1 MFMDMGERGLNAF
14 SANATFDNFDNVT
27 PVLTNACQQLK
38 KKPNY
43 NLIVVTLPKEGNNV
57 CGKEYF
63 PFFYNT
69 ARVSS
74 ILLL

>member
-14 SANATFDNFDNVT
+14 SANATFDNFDS
-27 PVLTNACQQLK
+27 VLTNACQQLK

-63 PFFYNT
+63 PFF
-69 ARVSS
+69 
-74 ILLL
+74 L